1 MSPNKAINMDK
12 ILQPL
17 DPCLDL
23 VSPAPLPVLDHV
35 NWSELLENYPSG
47 KLHATASYFLR
58 IFVFRW
64 KEI

>member
-17 DPCLDL
+17 DPRLDL

-47 KLHATASYFLR
+47 KLGEACTI
-58 IFVFRW
+58 IFTW
-64 KEI
+64 N